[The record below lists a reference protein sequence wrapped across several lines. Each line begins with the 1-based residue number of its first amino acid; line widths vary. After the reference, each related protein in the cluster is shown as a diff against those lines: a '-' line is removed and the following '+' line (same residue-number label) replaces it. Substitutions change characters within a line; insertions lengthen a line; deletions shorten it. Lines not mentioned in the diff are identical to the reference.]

1 MVRRF
6 ASRLVDAAGDLPILD
21 VACGSGR
28 HAVLLLRLG
37 CTVICVDRD
46 LAALEARQVRLSR
59 TLFSRVS
66 GQLVLQRLDL
76 IRDPWPFGP
85 RTVGGILNIH
95 FFAPK
100 LFPFF
105 ARSLSPGG
113 YLLFETVPG
122 CGGNYLEL
130 PKAGEVRN
138 ALGKAFDFEF
148 YKEGRVGP
156 RAYDAVTVQTLARR
170 R

>member
-1 MVRRF
+1 M
-6 ASRLVDAAGDLPILD
+6 
-21 VACGSGR
+21 
-28 HAVLLLRLG
+28 
-37 CTVICVDRD
+37 
-46 LAALEARQVRLSR
+46 RLSR
-59 TLFSRVS
+59 TLLSKVP

-76 IRDPWPFGP
+76 MKDPWPFGSG
-85 RTVGGILNIH
+85 TVGGILNIH
-95 FFAPK
+95 FFAPT

-130 PKAGEVRN
+130 PKAGEVRT
-138 ALGKAFDFEF
+138 ALGKAFDIEF
-148 YKEGRVGP
+148 YKEGQVGP
-156 RAYDAVTVQTLARR
+156 HAYNAVTVQTLARR